1 MKAREVQRPRWFKSS
16 SSSVTGCVEVAF
28 LPGRRVGVRDS
39 VNPAVPPHVVSS
51 RAWAD
56 FLAGIKKGNFDMPVT
71 GR

>member
-1 MKAREVQRPRWFKSS
+1 MTPEVMQAQWFKSS

-39 VNPAVPPHVVSS
+39 RSPAIPPQLLG
-51 RAWAD
+51 RLAWTR
-56 FLAGIKKGNFDMPVT
+56 FLAGAKRGDFDLPA

>member
-39 VNPAVPPHVVSS
+39 VSPAVPPHVMGSH
-51 RAWAD
+51 AWAA
-56 FLAGIKKGNFDMPVT
+56 FLAGVKKGDFDLPMP